1 MNRSKRFTS
10 SEYLLETVKGLLPL
24 LSLALLALLS
34 FWYLKAKTD
43 QKPPPPTHPKTHIP
57 DYVFSNVRL
66 TSLNETGRAKY
77 RLLADEFKHFEDDAS
92 IDITR
97 PRLRLFSKDAEP
109 MTVTSKT
116 GHMDGDL
123 SILELFDNVNISRP
137 PQLDSAG
144 IMIDPHLLAVSN
156 YFKAFINDDII
167 KTNLP
172 VKIERGQSIM
182 TSSQGAEFDNV
193 QQKIILL
200 GNVQGFIAPADTA
213 KKSKK

>member
-1 MNRSKRFTS
+1 MSRIKGITS
-10 SEYLLETVKGLLPL
+10 SEYIYETAKGLIPL
-24 LSLALLALLS
+24 ISLALLALLS
-34 FWYLKAKTD
+34 FWYLKTNTD
-43 QKPPPPTHPKTHIP
+43 QKPLPPARPKTHIP

-66 TSLNETGRAKY
+66 TSLNETGQAKY

-97 PRLRLFSKDAEP
+97 PRLRLFSKEAEP
-109 MTVTSKT
+109 MTITSKT

-137 PQLDSAG
+137 AQLNSAG
-144 IMIDPHLLAVSN
+144 VMIDPNLLAVSN

-172 VKIERGQSIM
+172 VKIERGQSVM
-182 TSSQGAEFDNV
+182 TSTQGAEFDNV

-200 GNVQGFIAPADTA
+200 GNVQGFIAPSDTA